1 MGYAVI
7 KNNVVENMIVWDGVT
22 PYTPPEGTI
31 LVASDIAEIGWI
43 YNPETGDITPP
54 IKSENTGTL

>member
-1 MGYAVI
+1 MRYAII
-7 KNNVVENMIVWDGVT
+7 KNNVVENTIVWDGVT

-31 LVASDIAEIGWI
+31 LVASDTAEIGWI

-54 IKSENTGTL
+54 TQP